1 MRKARSKILAFLVLE
16 FGMQSTMT
24 CGRYRLPLNGPGSRP
39 LVMGILNVTPDSF
52 SDGGRYQSLE
62 SAIDRAEQM
71 IAEGADILDIGA
83 ESTRPGVD
91 PLPVAEELQ
100 RLLPV
105 LYALR
110 DCGKPLSVDTRN
122 PLVMREALVAGADMI
137 NDVNGFRAP
146 GAFEALEGSD
156 CGICVMHMQND
167 PATMQIQPHYDDV
180 CAEVRSFLQERMQEL
195 LDAGVARSRLC
206 IDPGI
211 GFGKTTAHN
220 IALLKYIAVLRQQ
233 LDFPLLV
240 GVSRK
245 SIIGSITGKPID
257 ERVVG
262 SVAAAIMCAQQGA
275 DIVRVH
281 DVGATVDALKVWQAL
296 R

>member
-1 MRKARSKILAFLVLE
+1 
-16 FGMQSTMT
+16 MQSTMI

-83 ESTRPGVD
+83 ESTRPGIA
-91 PLPVAEELQ
+91 PLPLAEELQ

-110 DCGKPLSVDTRN
+110 DCGKPISVDTRN

-146 GAFEALEGSD
+146 GALEVLEGSD

-180 CAEVRSFLQERMQEL
+180 CAEVHGFLQERTQEL
-195 LDAGVARSRLC
+195 LNACVARGRLC

-220 IALLKYIAVLRQQ
+220 ISLLKYIALLRQQ

-245 SIIGSITGKPID
+245 SIIGTITGKPVD
-257 ERVVG
+257 DRVVG

-281 DVGATVDALKVWQAL
+281 DVGATVDALKVWRAL

>member
-1 MRKARSKILAFLVLE
+1 
-16 FGMQSTMT
+16 MQSTMT

>member
-1 MRKARSKILAFLVLE
+1 
-16 FGMQSTMT
+16 MQATMI
-24 CGRYRLPLNGPGSRP
+24 CGRYRLRLNGPESRP

-62 SAIDRAEQM
+62 GAIGRAEQM

-83 ESTRPGVD
+83 ESTRPGVAA
-91 PLPVAEELQ
+91 LPPEEELR

-137 NDVNGFRAP
+137 NDVNGFRFP
-146 GAFEALEGSD
+146 GAVEALEGSD
-156 CGICVMHMQND
+156 CAICIMHMQND
-167 PATMQIQPHYDDV
+167 PATMQFQPRYEDV
-180 CAEVRSFLQERMQEL
+180 YLEVASFLRERVQTL
-195 LDAGVARSRLC
+195 RNAGVAGNRIC

-211 GFGKTTAHN
+211 GFGKTSEHNISLLKN
-220 IALLKYIAVLRQQ
+220 IALLRQQ
-233 LDFPLLV
+233 LDLPLLI

-245 SIIGSITGKPID
+245 SIIGAITGKPVD
-257 ERVVG
+257 QRVAG
-262 SVAAAIMCAQQGA
+262 SIAAAVLAAQEGA
-275 DIVRVH
+275 DILRVH
-281 DVGATVDALKVWQAL
+281 DVAATMDALKVWQAL

>member
-1 MRKARSKILAFLVLE
+1 MI
-16 FGMQSTMT
+16 
-24 CGRYRLPLNGPGSRP
+24 CGRYRLALNGPGSRP
-39 LVMGILNVTPDSF
+39 LVMGILNITPDSF

-62 SAIDRAEQM
+62 SAISRAEQM

-83 ESTRPGVD
+83 ESTRPGVQA
-91 PLPVAEELQ
+91 LPSEEELR

-122 PLVMREALVAGADMI
+122 PLVMREALLAGADMI

-146 GAFEALEGSD
+146 GAVEALEGSD
-156 CGICVMHMQND
+156 CGVCIMHMQND
-167 PATMQIQPHYDDV
+167 PATMQVQPRYDDV
-180 CAEVRSFLQERMQEL
+180 VREVAAFLEQRAQAL
-195 LDAGVARSRLC
+195 LDAGVARNRLC

-211 GFGKTTAHN
+211 GFGKTSEHN
-220 IALLKYIAVLRQQ
+220 VSLLKNLALLRQL
-233 LDFPLLV
+233 LDLPLLV

-245 SIIGSITGKPID
+245 SIIGAITGKPVD
-257 ERVVG
+257 QRVAG
-262 SVAAAIMCAQQGA
+262 SVAAAVLAAQQGA

-281 DVGATVDALKVWQAL
+281 DVAATADALKVWQAL
-296 R
+296 N